1 MAIIEM
7 RRSLCVSGFT
17 HDIHST
23 SLQKYRMGLK
33 PVYFEPPHCTGTYMK
48 KTDFSPVLLTS
59 HFYFKNFAVL
69 GR

>member
-1 MAIIEM
+1 
-7 RRSLCVSGFT
+7 
-17 HDIHST
+17 
-23 SLQKYRMGLK
+23 MGLK